1 MSHKTKILSVLI
13 AASLSLAAT
22 SGGVIYA
29 ATQQNQPL
37 SNAALIKEGQWV
49 FRYDTFGDA
58 IKWTDQ
64 LHMNEV
70 IAGDPALGLSGV
82 SPATALA
89 VGLKVDVDALPPAVK
104 QGIKNGTIDLNSPQT
119 TLALLELNAVVG
131 LQGTVV
137 KNPDGSLG
145 LTQVSVTCALC
156 HSTVDNSFAP
166 GIGHRLDGWPN
177 RDLNPGA
184 IIALSPAL
192 TAAQKAQLNSWG
204 PGKYD
209 ARWNFDGLSDPAVIP
224 PAYGLK
230 GVHRVVFTGDGPN
243 LSYWNRYVAVTQM
256 GGQGV
261 FSDPRVG
268 THLDPHTPGLSPS
281 WHPGDFMA
289 NGTRDL
295 VTSALPALQAYQ
307 LSIPAPPPP
316 KGSFDPAA
324 ARMGKVVFRQAGCA
338 SCHSGPALT
347 DANIRLHP
355 PTATPAPDKLY
366 VYRSATGM
374 WRTSPLH
381 GLWQHPPYF
390 HDGSAKTLADVVNM
404 YNAKL
409 KLSLTTKQKSDL
421 VQYLKS
427 L

>member
-1 MSHKTKILSVLI
+1 MKQKARILSIVI
-13 AASLSLAAT
+13 AGSLSLLAT
-22 SGGVIYA
+22 SGGAIYA
-29 ATQQNQPL
+29 ATQKVQPQ
-37 SNAALIKEGQWV
+37 SDAALIKQGQWV
-49 FRYDTFGDA
+49 FRHDTFGDY
-58 IKWTDQ
+58 IKWTNQ
-64 LHMNEV
+64 LHMNKV
-70 IAGDPALGLSGV
+70 ISTSI

-89 VGLKVDVDALPPAVK
+89 LGLKVDVDALPESVK
-104 QGIKNGTIDLNSPQT
+104 QGILNGTVNLNSPQT

-145 LTQVSVTCALC
+145 LTKVGVTCALC

-177 RDLNPGA
+177 RQLNPGR

-192 TAAQKAQLNSWG
+192 NAAQKAQLNSWG
-204 PGKYD
+204 PGMYD
-209 ARWNFDGLSDPAVIP
+209 PRWNFDGLSDPTVIP

-230 GVHRVVFTGDGPN
+230 GVNRVVFTGDGPN

-268 THLDPHTPGLSPS
+268 THLNPHTPGLAPN
-281 WHPGDFMA
+281 WHPGAFMA
-289 NGTRDL
+289 NGTKDL

-316 KGSFDPAA
+316 AGSFDLAAA
-324 ARMGKVVFRQAGCA
+324 ARGKVVFSQAGCA

-347 DANIRLHP
+347 DANTRLHR
-355 PTATPAPDKLY
+355 PTATPARDKLY

-390 HDGSAKTLADVVNM
+390 HDGSAKTLADAVQM

-409 KLSLTTKQKSDL
+409 NLKLTPKQQSDL
-421 VQYLKS
+421 TQYLKS